1 MAEKVTLEKRIKGA
15 VLGSFVGD
23 ALALGVHWI
32 YNPKKIEST
41 HGRVNDYVNP
51 DRNQYHKVKK
61 IGDLTY
67 YGDQTLELGD
77 VPQIVKTRWG

>member
-32 YNPKKIEST
+32 YNPKKIESR
-41 HGRVNDYVNP
+41 GCP
-51 DRNQYHKVKK
+51 SDR
-61 IGDLTY
+61 
-67 YGDQTLELGD
+67 
-77 VPQIVKTRWG
+77 